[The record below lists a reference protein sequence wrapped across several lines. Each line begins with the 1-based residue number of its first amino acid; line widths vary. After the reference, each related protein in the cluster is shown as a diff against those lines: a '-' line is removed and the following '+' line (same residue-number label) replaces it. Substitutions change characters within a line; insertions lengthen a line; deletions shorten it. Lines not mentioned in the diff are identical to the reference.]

1 MSVYQGAGAGQAIED
16 ALVLSSVLGL
26 ATQPSQIPAALKA
39 YDEVRKPRSQK
50 AVVTSKEAGH
60 LIGLREELVER
71 LGGLEG
77 VGRELGVRME
87 WLWEADVEGM
97 VGEVGERFRKALAVE
112 GSGEMGI
119 VGL

>member
-26 ATQPSQIPAALKA
+26 VTHPSQIPAALRA

-50 AVVTSKEAGH
+50 AVVTSKEAGD

-87 WLWEADVEGM
+87 WLWGADVEGM
-97 VGEVGERFRKALAVE
+97 VGEVGERFRERLAAE
-112 GSGEMGI
+112 
-119 VGL
+119 VGREVG